1 MDSVGE
7 DAADGMGGARGDG
20 GDGGDSGDSGDSDG
34 SDDSDRTEVWLF
46 VTALSVGG
54 AERTLVDLA
63 NGLDGE
69 RYDVTVWTIFDQNPL
84 ADRLDDGVG
93 LRTLG
98 VEGVTSADHAFAVE
112 RAADPT
118 EYVRA
123 PLRFLRIV
131 RRERPAVVQSFLTAD
146 NLIARAARLVAPDT
160 VVITGIR
167 LVPTGE
173 TSLVQ
178 RLDTLTTRFADH
190 VISNSEAGARFAR
203 EHWTPVDRVSVVHN
217 GRDLDR
223 FDRDPPAGLR
233 DSLGIPDDVPVVG
246 TVGRLI
252 DRKGHDELL
261 DAWVRVRE
269 ERPDAHLLVVGD
281 GPERAALAAKADR
294 LAVGDSVHFA
304 GLRDDVPDLLAV
316 MDVFVFP
323 SHYEGLPG
331 ALLEAMAAGLPSVAT
346 PVDGNG
352 ELIEAYESGLFFDVG
367 DDAAMARALV
377 LLLDR
382 PDFAAEMG
390 DAARRRARESFDR
403 ETMVRNFAAVYER
416 LLAER

>member
-1 MDSVGE
+1 MDF
-7 DAADGMGGARGDG
+7 A
-20 GDGGDSGDSGDSDG
+20 GDSGDGDGATTPRDG
-34 SDDSDRTEVWLF
+34 GDVDRVDLWLF

-84 ADRLDDGVG
+84 ADRLDDGVA

-98 VEGVTSADHAFAVE
+98 VEGVTSDDHAFAVE

-131 RRERPAVVQSFLTAD
+131 RRERPDILQSFLTAD
-146 NLIARAARLVAPDT
+146 NLVARAARVVAPDT
-160 VVITGIR
+160 VVVTGIR

-173 TSLVQ
+173 TGIIQ
-178 RLDTLTTRFADH
+178 RLDNLTTRFADH
-190 VISNSEAGARFAR
+190 VVSNSEAGARFAR
-203 EHWTPVDRVSVVHN
+203 SQWTPADRVSVVHN
-217 GRDLDR
+217 GRDLAQ
-223 FDRDPPAGLR
+223 FDRKEPDGLR
-233 DSLGIPDDVPVVG
+233 ESLGVPAEAPVVG

-261 DAWVRVRE
+261 DAWVRLRDEV
-269 ERPDAHLLVVGD
+269 PDAHLLVVGD
-281 GPERAALAAKADR
+281 GPERSVLEAKADR
-294 LAVGDSVHFA
+294 LGIDESVTFA
-304 GLRDDVPDLLAV
+304 GLRDDVPDLLAA

-331 ALLEAMAAGLPSVAT
+331 ALLEAMAAGLPCVAT

-352 ELIEAYESGLFFDVG
+352 ELLEAYESGLFFDVG
-367 DDAAMARALV
+367 DDAAMARALA
-377 LLLDR
+377 LLLEREDL
-382 PDFAAEMG
+382 AAEMG
-390 DAARRRARESFDR
+390 AAAQRRARQSFTVD
-403 ETMVRNFAAVYER
+403 TMVGNFEAVYER

>member
-1 MDSVGE
+1 MDFADDSAAGDGATTPRDGGE
-7 DAADGMGGARGDG
+7 D
-20 GDGGDSGDSGDSDG
+20 
-34 SDDSDRTEVWLF
+34 DRVDLWLF

-84 ADRLDDGVG
+84 ADCLDDGVA

-98 VEGVTSADHAFAVE
+98 VDGVTSDDHAFAVE

-131 RRERPAVVQSFLTAD
+131 RRERPDVLQSFLTAD
-146 NLIARAARLVAPDT
+146 NLVARAARLVAPDT
-160 VVITGIR
+160 VVVTGIR

-173 TSLVQ
+173 TGLVQ
-178 RLDTLTTRFADH
+178 RLDNLTTRFADH
-190 VISNSEAGARFAR
+190 VVSNSEAGAGFAR
-203 EHWTPVDRVSVVHN
+203 SQWTPADRVSVVHN

-223 FDRDPPAGLR
+223 FDREEPDGLR
-233 DSLGIPDDVPVVG
+233 DSLGISAAAPVVG

-269 ERPDAHLLVVGD
+269 EVPDAHLLVVGD
-281 GPERAALAAKADR
+281 GPERAALEAKADR
-294 LAVGDSVHFA
+294 LGIDEAVTFA
-304 GLRDDVPDLLAV
+304 GLRDDVPNLLAA

-331 ALLEAMAAGLPSVAT
+331 ALLEAMAAGLPCVAT

-352 ELIEAYESGLFFDVG
+352 ELLEAYESGLFFDVG

-377 LLLDR
+377 LLLEQEDL
-382 PDFAAEMG
+382 AAEMG
-390 DAARRRARESFDR
+390 AAAQRRARESFDR
-403 ETMVRNFAAVYER
+403 ETMVRNFEAVYER